1 MALFV
6 VGMVALT
13 VVRPTFSLDAKPVAT
28 KPLDAKPDKGQSVDQ
43 KPALHPLARELMADL
58 PYAEFPDQSDK
69 SLQALLDDSIKA
81 HQLTDFIDKN
91 KLSIT
96 LVDITDINAPKLAH
110 VNGSVSFY
118 AASLPKLAILL
129 AVFEE
134 VHQNNLEL
142 TPRIDAA
149 LVNMIRNSSNIDATY
164 LYELVGAKRIAEILE
179 SERYRFYDRNS
190 EGGLWVGKPYGKQPA
205 WQRDPLTN
213 FSHAATGVQVARFY
227 YMLQRN
233 ELTDPTYC
241 PIIKE
246 ILSDSAIE
254 HKFVKGLKSEN
265 PTAEIFRKSGT
276 WRNYH
281 SDSAIVES
289 ANGHQY
295 IAVALSHTDK
305 GSDILVQVIKYLD
318 RIVEEFHSADS

>member
-1 MALFV
+1 MNINFRFRTLASL
-6 VGMVALT
+6 LT
-13 VVRPTFSLDAKPVAT
+13 SVMTVTFSQSSTLAVEQKSFLNSTAKSTAT
-28 KPLDAKPDKGQSVDQ
+28 RIAQYP
-43 KPALHPLARELMADL
+43 M
-58 PYAEFPDQSDK
+58 EFPVQTDK
-69 SLQALLDDSIKA
+69 TLQALLDNSVET
-81 HQLTDFIDKN
+81 HQLTDYINKN
-91 KLSIT
+91 ELSIT

-110 VNGSVSFY
+110 VNGGVSFY

-142 TPRIDAA
+142 TPKIDAA
-149 LVNMIRNSSNIDATY
+149 LVNMIRNSSNPDATY

-179 SERYRFYDRNS
+179 SERYRLYDRS
-190 EGGLWVGKPYGKQPA
+190 SGGGLWVGKPYGKQPA
-205 WQRDPLTN
+205 WKRDPLTN

-233 ELTDPTYC
+233 ELTDPDYC

-254 HKFVKGLKSEN
+254 HKFVKGLKAEN
-265 PTAEIFRKSGT
+265 PSADIYRKSGT
-276 WRNYH
+276 WRDYH
-281 SDSAIVES
+281 SDSAIIES

-295 IAVALSHTDK
+295 IAVALSHTPN
-305 GSDILVQVIKYLD
+305 GSDVLVDVIKYLD
-318 RIVEEFHSADS
+318 RIVEQYHSEDS

>member
-1 MALFV
+1 MTMNSRLRIYLSLLGSAI
-6 VGMVALT
+6 ALT
-13 VVRPTFSLDAKPVAT
+13 L
-28 KPLDAKPDKGQSVDQ
+28 LQSS
-43 KPALHPLARELMADL
+43 PLAADQNSFL
-58 PYAEFPDQSDK
+58 HSTTKNSTAQTIQYPMEFPAQSDET
-69 SLQALLDDSIKA
+69 LQALLDDTVKTQ
-81 HQLTDFIDKN
+81 QLTKYINKN
-91 KLSIT
+91 ELSIT

-110 VNGSVSFY
+110 VNGRVSFY
-118 AASLPKLAILL
+118 AASLPKLAIML

-142 TPRIDAA
+142 TPEIDAA
-149 LVNMIRNSSNIDATY
+149 LVNMIRNSSNPDATY

-179 SERYRFYDRNS
+179 SERYRLYDRHS
-190 EGGLWVGKPYGKQPA
+190 GGGLWVGKPYGKEPA

-233 ELTDPTYC
+233 ELTDPNYC

-254 HKFVKGLKSEN
+254 HKFVKGLKTEN
-265 PTAEIFRKSGT
+265 PSADIYRKSGT

-281 SDSAIVES
+281 SDSAIIES

-295 IAVALSHTDK
+295 IAVALSHTPN
-305 GSDILVQVIKYLD
+305 GSDVLVEVIKYLD
-318 RIVEEFHSADS
+318 RIVEEYHSADS

>member
-1 MALFV
+1 MTISSLTRTFILVLLLAGVIFLTLFFQPQK
-6 VGMVALT
+6 LEPQPTQINT
-13 VVRPTFSLDAKPVAT
+13 VVKKPAAI
-28 KPLDAKPDKGQSVDQ
+28 PQHPYQGFPEKPDKT
-43 KPALHPLARELMADL
+43 
-58 PYAEFPDQSDK
+58 
-69 SLQALLDDSIKA
+69 LQTLLDNSVKA
-81 HQLTDFIDKN
+81 HQLTNYISEN
-91 KLSIT
+91 ELSIT

-110 VNGSVSFY
+110 VNGGVSFY

-142 TPRIDAA
+142 TPEIDTA
-149 LVNMIRNSSNIDATY
+149 LVNMIRHSSNTDATL
-164 LYELVGAKRIAEILE
+164 LYELVGAQRIAEILE
-179 SERYRFYDRNS
+179 SDRYRLYDRS
-190 EGGLWVGKPYGKQPA
+190 SGGGLWVGKPYGKQPA
-205 WQRDPLTN
+205 WKRDPLTN
-213 FSHAATGVQVARFY
+213 FSHAATGFQVARFY

-265 PTAEIFRKSGT
+265 PTADIYRKSGT

-281 SDSAIVES
+281 SDSAIIES

-295 IAVALSHTDK
+295 IAVALSHTPN
-305 GSDILVQVIKYLD
+305 GSDVLVEVIKYLD
-318 RIVEEFHSADS
+318 RIVEEYHSTGSGS